1 MKCKKTMK
9 NPNFSIGLLKIN
21 LKKMREYSLN
31 PITPAIGAE
40 ISGIDLSL
48 ALSQVQLDQ
57 IYQDLIDHNVIFFRD
72 QNISPQNHVALANSF
87 GEIEPPH
94 PVYPHVEG
102 FPEIVLLE
110 NDSNNPPDTD
120 VWHTDVTFKSDPAFA
135 SILYSKI
142 IPPTGGDTLW
152 CSLSAI
158 YESLPND
165 MKKYLESLRAVHDMG
180 DFRNNFI
187 NEDNIES
194 AHKLN
199 EGYKK
204 FGNAI
209 HPVIKKHPISNKKFL
224 YINPGFT
231 SQLVGMNMTESNNL
245 LSYLFNFMNK
255 PEFQIRF
262 KWSANTVAI
271 WDNRCTMHY
280 AVGDYMPHHRQ
291 MNRITVLNDKR
302 DVRIA

>member
-1 MKCKKTMK
+1 
-9 NPNFSIGLLKIN
+9 
-21 LKKMREYSLN
+21 
-31 PITPAIGAE
+31 
-40 ISGIDLSL
+40 
-48 ALSQVQLDQ
+48 
-57 IYQDLIDHNVIFFRD
+57 
-72 QNISPQNHVALANSF
+72 LANSF

-94 PVYPHVEG
+94 PVYPHVKG

-187 NEDNIES
+187 NDDNIES

-204 FGNAI
+204 FGNAV
-209 HPVIKKHPISNKKFL
+209 HSVIKKHPITNKKFL

-231 SQLVGMNMTESNNL
+231 SQIVGMNMTDSNNL

-262 KWSANTVAI
+262 RWSANTVAI

-280 AVGDYMPHHRQ
+280 AIGDYMPHHRQ

-302 DVRIA
+302 DVRID

>member
-1 MKCKKTMK
+1 MKCKKTLK
-9 NPNFSIGLLKIN
+9 NPTFSIGLLEIN
-21 LKKMREYSLN
+21 FKKVREYSLT
-31 PITPAIGAE
+31 PITPALGAE

-48 ALSQVQLDQ
+48 PLSQDQLDQ
-57 IYQDLIDHNVIFFRD
+57 IYQDLIDYNVIFFRD
-72 QNISPQNHVALANSF
+72 QNISPKNHVALANSF

-94 PVYPHVEG
+94 PVYPHVKG

-120 VWHTDVTFKSDPAFA
+120 VWHTDVTFKSDPAFT